1 MQAEAFL
8 SLLEGWFR
16 EAAGTALPLWEELP
30 GLSAGE
36 TGIPQIS
43 PDNYPAATR
52 PVESPWPDGP
62 SGAALPVSAA
72 LTAPSFPDFT
82 GRSGFSAGEGL
93 EQAVFSASF
102 PTFTPMEG
110 LTAAVSPDWPAFSGT
125 ELPNFP
131 TFPPLERGEG
141 GEMPALR
148 AASGPAEAVFSLS
161 DPAGAAPGLPAPGLP
176 APGLPAPGLPALSL
190 PALSL
195 PALWAVPAAV
205 PAAGAVEVPAL
216 STGGKSPR
224 RPPDPQLTEEPAQQ
238 AEPAALSA
246 ALTVDDLLS
255 QLEQRLMQEW
265 QGSCRSRFI
274 P

>member
-16 EAAGTALPLWEELP
+16 ETAGTALPLWEELP

-36 TGIPQIS
+36 ADIPQVS
-43 PDNYPAATR
+43 AVLHPAASR

-62 SGAALPVSAA
+62 SGAALPVSTA
-72 LTAPSFPDFT
+72 LTASSFPDFV
-82 GRSGFSAGEGL
+82 GRSGFSAGEAL

-125 ELPNFP
+125 KLSDFP
-131 TFPPLERGEG
+131 TFPPLDRGEG
-141 GEMPALR
+141 GEMPALG

-161 DPAGAAPGLPAPGLP
+161 DPAGA
-176 APGLPAPGLPALSL
+176 ALSL

-205 PAAGAVEVPAL
+205 PAAGAAAAPAL
-216 STGGKSPR
+216 STGGNSPR
-224 RPPDPQLTEEPAQQ
+224 RPPDPQPTEEPAQQ
-238 AEPAALSA
+238 AEPAALPA
-246 ALTVDDLLS
+246 ALTVDDLIS

>member
-43 PDNYPAATR
+43 PDNDPAASR
-52 PVESPWPDGP
+52 PMESPWPDDP

-72 LTAPSFPDFT
+72 LTAPSFPDFA
-82 GRSGFSAGEGL
+82 GRSGFSAGEAL

-102 PTFTPMEG
+102 PTFTPIEG
-110 LTAAVSPDWPAFSGT
+110 LAAAVSPDWSAFSGT
-125 ELPNFP
+125 GLSHFP
-131 TFPPLERGEG
+131 AFPPLDRGEG
-141 GEMPALR
+141 GEMPALG
-148 AASGPAEAVFSLS
+148 AASGPAEAVVSLS
-161 DPAGAAPGLPAPGLP
+161 DPAGA
-176 APGLPAPGLPALSL
+176 
-190 PALSL
+190 ALSL

-205 PAAGAVEVPAL
+205 PAAGTAAAPAL

-224 RPPDPQLTEEPAQQ
+224 HPPAPPPTEEPAQQ
-238 AEPAALSA
+238 AEPAALPA

>member
-43 PDNYPAATR
+43 PVLHPAASR

-62 SGAALPVSAA
+62 SGAVLPVSAA
-72 LTAPSFPDFT
+72 LTAPSFPDFA

-125 ELPNFP
+125 GLSHFP
-131 TFPPLERGEG
+131 TFPPLDRGEG
-141 GEMPALR
+141 GEMPALG

-176 APGLPAPGLPALSL
+176 APGLPA
-190 PALSL
+190 LSL

-205 PAAGAVEVPAL
+205 PAAEAAATSAL
-216 STGGKSPR
+216 STGGNSPR
-224 RPPDPQLTEEPAQQ
+224 RPPAPQLTEEPAQQ
-238 AEPAALSA
+238 AEPAALPA

>member
-30 GLSAGE
+30 GLSAGK

-43 PDNYPAATR
+43 ADNYPAATR

-72 LTAPSFPDFT
+72 LTAPSFLDFT
-82 GRSGFSAGEGL
+82 GRSGFSAGEEL
-93 EQAVFSASF
+93 ERAVFSASF

-110 LTAAVSPDWPAFSGT
+110 LTAAVSSDWPAFSGT
-125 ELPNFP
+125 KLSDFP
-131 TFPPLERGEG
+131 TFPPLDGGEG
-141 GEMPALR
+141 GEMPALG

-161 DPAGAAPGLPAPGLP
+161 DPAGAAPGLPA
-176 APGLPAPGLPALSL
+176 
-190 PALSL
+190 LSL

-205 PAAGAVEVPAL
+205 PAAEAAAPPAL

-224 RPPDPQLTEEPAQQ
+224 HLPDPQPTEEPAQQ
-238 AEPAALSA
+238 AEPAALPA

>member
-8 SLLEGWFR
+8 SLLEDWFR

-30 GLSAGE
+30 GLSAGK

-43 PDNYPAATR
+43 ADNYPAASR

-62 SGAALPVSAA
+62 SGAVLPVSAA
-72 LTAPSFPDFT
+72 LTAPSFPDFV

-110 LTAAVSPDWPAFSGT
+110 LAAAVSPDWPAFSGT
-125 ELPNFP
+125 GLSDFP
-131 TFPPLERGEG
+131 TFPPLDRGEG
-141 GEMPALR
+141 GEMPALG
-148 AASGPAEAVFSLS
+148 AASGPAEAVFALS
-161 DPAGAAPGLPAPGLP
+161 DPAGA

-205 PAAGAVEVPAL
+205 PAAGAAATSAL
-216 STGGKSPR
+216 STGGNSPR
-224 RPPDPQLTEEPAQQ
+224 HPPAPQPTEEPAQQ
-238 AEPAALSA
+238 AEPAALPA

>member
-36 TGIPQIS
+36 ADIPQIS
-43 PDNYPAATR
+43 ADNYPAATR

-62 SGAALPVSAA
+62 SGAVLPVSAA
-72 LTAPSFPDFT
+72 LTAPSFPDFA

-110 LTAAVSPDWPAFSGT
+110 LTAAVSPDWPVFSGT
-125 ELPNFP
+125 KLSDFP
-131 TFPPLERGEG
+131 TFPPWDRGEG
-141 GEMPALR
+141 GEMPALG
-148 AASGPAEAVFSLS
+148 AASGPAEAVISLS
-161 DPAGAAPGLPAPGLP
+161 DPAGAAPG
-176 APGLPAPGLPALSL
+176 L

-205 PAAGAVEVPAL
+205 PAAGAAATPAL
-216 STGGKSPR
+216 STGGNSPR
-224 RPPDPQLTEEPAQQ
+224 HLPDPQPTEEPAQQ
-238 AEPAALSA
+238 AEPAALPA